1 MEKYHYYKIPNG
13 KIHVIP
19 LNKKGD
25 RYGDRYLCGLI
36 WESTD
41 GVIRSPRDGLGYA
54 QLCKKCAKKMPGG
67 KVMKSILPDKLFE
80 I

>member
-1 MEKYHYYKIPNG
+1 MKKYEYYKIRNG

-19 LNKKGD
+19 LNNKGE

-36 WESTD
+36 WEYSFDTE
-41 GVIRSPRDGLGYA
+41 IKKPKSLGS

-67 KVMKSILPDKLFE
+67 KVMKAILPDKLFE